1 MGTKLGME
9 KRRIPKKFQISFF
22 IYKILQKNQL
32 KIEKKMDF
40 EESENLDEFTKD
52 NREAIKCMFVGV
64 GDL

>member
-1 MGTKLGME
+1 MSELGMG
-9 KRRIPKKFQISFF
+9 KRRIPKKFQILFF
-22 IYKILQKNQL
+22 VYKILLKNQL
-32 KIEKKMDF
+32 KNMDF